1 MKKYLIF
8 ILVLLV
14 PFLVKAKDNVE
25 IKKVE
30 LIEKSDYVE
39 ILEEPTFEGL
49 KLNFNIEF
57 SYVND
62 YAKYLVTVTNNSS
75 KDYEIDS
82 TTQFNKGEY
91 IGYYFELEKDTEIL
105 KAGETREVVL
115 GIAYVSEVPNDK
127 LVNGKYEEKNNAII
141 VLKNDDK
148 VVNPYTSSIPIV
160 IIAIAIIALIVLLI
174 SQKRKKELIFVL
186 IGISLI
192 PITIYALEK
201 LVLNVSVDV
210 TVKRGCT
217 RLRIDG
223 EGSFSTTEELKEICV
238 TLSEG
243 EDYEYTALSRV
254 KKDGNSPNKS
264 THTFFSSYINPNDF
278 KDTSYIKIYEDSSK
292 TNLLATIDKEW
303 FGPKRYGLNNGRFT
317 VAVNDNNYVL
327 YDLGEIDPHNLYIEV
342 SDDLLALNIHDWAG
356 PGERDGIIHYSNP
369 LPYDYIF
376 PGDEYVPDLGIR
388 TIISG
393 PWITEQEDIAKME
406 VYESIVGPLMDPGCS
421 LGLEFEEDETN
432 PYIIYVSPDPQCP
445 IE

>member
-127 LVNGKYEEKNNAII
+127 LVNGKYEEKNNAVI

-160 IIAIAIIALIVLLI
+160 IIAIAIIALGVLLI

-243 EDYEYTALSRV
+243 EDYELTEVYNARIS
-254 KKDGNSPNKS
+254 GNPSVTS
-264 THTFFSSYINPNDF
+264 THTFFKANISAYDF
-278 KDTSYIKIYEDSSK
+278 NENSYIKIYEDSSK

-303 FGPKRYGLNNGRFT
+303 IGPKRYGLNNGMFT
-317 VAVNDNNYVL
+317 MAVYDHNVVT
-327 YDLGEIDPHNLYIEV
+327 YDLGEVDPHNLYIEA
-342 SDDLLALNIHDWAG
+342 SDDILTLHLYNWQN
-356 PGERDGIIHYSNP
+356 PGEEDGAIYSNNP
-369 LPYDYIF
+369 FPYELVF
-376 PGDEYVPDLGIR
+376 PGDEHVPAISVR
-388 TIISG
+388 KIITG

-406 VYESIVGPLMDPGCS
+406 VYESIVGPLVHPDCS
-421 LGLEFEEDETN
+421 FGLEFEEDETN
-432 PYIIYVSPDPQCP
+432 PYIVYVSPDPQCP
-445 IE
+445 IR

>member
-8 ILVLLV
+8 ILVLFV

-62 YAKYLVTVTNNSS
+62 YAKYLVTITNNSS

-91 IGYYFELEKDTEIL
+91 IGYYFELEKDNEIL

-127 LVNGKYEEKNNAII
+127 LVDGKYEEKNNAVI
-141 VLKNDDK
+141 VLKNDDQ
-148 VVNPYTSSIPIV
+148 VVNPYTSSIPI
-160 IIAIAIIALIVLLI
+160 AIIALAIIALVILLI

-223 EGSFSTTEELKEICV
+223 KGSFSTTEELKEICV

-243 EDYEYTALSRV
+243 EEYEYTIISRV
-254 KKDGNSPNKS
+254 KKDGNNPNKS

-303 FGPKRYGLNNGRFT
+303 LGPKKYGLNNGRFT
-317 VAVNDNNYVL
+317 VAVYDHNEIT
-327 YDLGEIDPHNLYIEV
+327 YDLGEIDPHNLYIEA
-342 SDDLLALNIHDWAG
+342 SDDILNLDIYNWPNPSAESG
-356 PGERDGIIHYSNP
+356 VIYSNTP
-369 LPYDYIF
+369 FPYRLIF
-376 PGDEYVPDLGIR
+376 PGDEYVPAINVS
-388 TIISG
+388 TIITG
-393 PWITEQEDIAKME
+393 PWITEPEDIAKME
-406 VYESIVGPLMDPGCS
+406 VYESIVGPLTFPSCEF
-421 LGLEFEEDETN
+421 GLEFEEDETN
-432 PYIIYVSPDPQCP
+432 PYIIYVSPEPQCP
-445 IE
+445 LQ